1 MLEEMDV
8 CVARLGGRHMR
19 CRKASV
25 GKWPGWPVSGI
36 HGTDRSGERYICWLH
51 DKPRH
56 YQMETY
62 NALLYH
68 CVFAAN

>member
-36 HGTDRSGERYICWLH
+36 HRTDRSGREIYMLVTRQ
-51 DKPRH
+51 PRH
-56 YQMETY
+56 Y
-62 NALLYH
+62 LL
-68 CVFAAN
+68 ADGSRQG